1 MALVTQPQIRNKWD
15 NSPTISVALFLS
27 GSQPQILGRSEAV
40 SVVTTEKEGILRVEA
55 RDATKHSTS
64 TPEDRDACGNRVD
77 EAKQGWKRKWQPT
90 PVSLPAESHGQ
101 RSQAGYSPRGRRE
114 LATTECLSAHACT

>member
-55 RDATKHSTS
+55 RDATPHARIA
-64 TPEDRDACGNRVD
+64 PHDRNTNG
-77 EAKQGWKRKWQPT
+77 AK
-90 PVSLPAESHGQ
+90 AEK
-101 RSQAGYSPRGRRE
+101 PR
-114 LATTECLSAHACT
+114 LK